1 MAMLRLAAVAASV
14 PEEEVEL
21 GEVADSTPRRL
32 PAPQPK
38 PAANTA
44 EVASPQTLARPTILN
59 SVTSTSL
66 NGVEN
71 CYVMFLFYLTF
82 IPTEN
87 YI

>member
-1 MAMLRLAAVAASV
+1 MAMLKLAAVAASV

-32 PAPQPK
+32 PAPQPR

-59 SVTSTSL
+59 SVYSTVV
-66 NGVEN
+66 NVIAFR
-71 CYVMFLFYLTF
+71 YT
-82 IPTEN
+82 I
-87 YI
+87 

>member
-44 EVASPQTLARPTILN
+44 EVASPQTLARPTILK
-59 SVTSTSL
+59 SVTSTFSFC
-66 NGVEN
+66 VVI
-71 CYVMFLFYLTF
+71 YYFVFLFCSD
-82 IPTEN
+82 
-87 YI
+87 YIRN

>member
-21 GEVADSTPRRL
+21 GEVAVSIPRRL

-44 EVASPQTLARPTILN
+44 EVASPQTLARPTILE
-59 SVTSTSL
+59 SVVSTFS
-66 NGVEN
+66 
-71 CYVMFLFYLTF
+71 
-82 IPTEN
+82 
-87 YI
+87 

>member
-44 EVASPQTLARPTILN
+44 EVASPQTLARPTILK
-59 SVTSTSL
+59 SVTSTFSFC
-66 NGVEN
+66 VVI
-71 CYVMFLFYLTF
+71 YYFVFLFCSG
-82 IPTEN
+82 
-87 YI
+87 YIRN

>member
-44 EVASPQTLARPTILN
+44 EVASPQTLARPTILK
-59 SVTSTSL
+59 SVTSTFSFC
-66 NGVEN
+66 VVIYYFV
-71 CYVMFLFYLTF
+71 CLFCSG
-82 IPTEN
+82 
-87 YI
+87 YIRN

>member
-59 SVTSTSL
+59 SVSSTVVNL
-66 NGVEN
+66 IAF
-71 CYVMFLFYLTF
+71 CYT
-82 IPTEN
+82 I
-87 YI
+87 

>member
-1 MAMLRLAAVAASV
+1 MAMLRLAASV

-59 SVTSTSL
+59 PVSQ
-66 NGVEN
+66 
-71 CYVMFLFYLTF
+71 TF
-82 IPTEN
+82 IESSVRLL
-87 YI
+87 

>member
-44 EVASPQTLARPTILN
+44 EVASPQTLARPTILK
-59 SVTSTSL
+59 SVTSTFSFC
-66 NGVEN
+66 VVK
-71 CYVMFLFYLTF
+71 YYFVFLFCSD
-82 IPTEN
+82 
-87 YI
+87 YIRN

>member
-59 SVTSTSL
+59 SVSSTVDNL
-66 NGVEN
+66 IAFR
-71 CYVMFLFYLTF
+71 YT
-82 IPTEN
+82 I
-87 YI
+87 

>member
-1 MAMLRLAAVAASV
+1 MLKLAAVAASV

-32 PAPQPK
+32 PAPQPR

-59 SVTSTSL
+59 SVFKLFL
-66 NGVEN
+66 NFDVN
-71 CYVMFLFYLTF
+71 FYFVFLFYSRL
-82 IPTEN
+82 IQS
-87 YI
+87 

>member
-1 MAMLRLAAVAASV
+1 MAMLKLAAVAASV

-32 PAPQPK
+32 PAPQPR

-59 SVTSTSL
+59 SVSSTVDNL
-66 NGVEN
+66 IA
-71 CYVMFLFYLTF
+71 FR
-82 IPTEN
+82 
-87 YI
+87 